1 MAKKSMRRFEISDS
15 DWEKTEA
22 LLPAHAGY
30 SGPKANNRLFIN
42 AVLHVACTGIAW
54 RDLPTRFGK
63 WNSVYVRFRRWAL
76 AGVWQKVFSGISDKE
91 LKTLMI
97 DSTIVR
103 VHQHGA
109 GASKKAVVSKSKRS
123 DAAEAV

>member
-1 MAKKSMRRFEISDS
+1 MRRFEVTDVNWAKI
-15 DWEKTEA
+15 A
-22 LLPAHAGY
+22 GLLPAQHGY
-30 SGPKANNRLFIN
+30 SGPKADNRLFVN

-54 RDLPTRFGK
+54 RDLPSRFGK

-76 AGVWQKVFSGISDKE
+76 AGVWQKVFSRISDKE

-109 GASKKAVVSKSKRS
+109 GASKKAAGKAGRRS
-123 DAAEAV
+123 GEAEAA